1 MSFLMG
7 LLYHNGMSVPYQAQ
21 GRVQQKQRTRE
32 ALVAAT
38 RALLREGRTP
48 TVEEAGAAASVS
60 RTTAYRY
67 FPTQRDLLVAT
78 HPEIDRSSMLGD
90 DAPTEVAE
98 RFAAVLDEIERQIVE
113 NEATLRTM
121 LRLSLEHP
129 DEREG
134 LLLRQGRRQ
143 VWIEDA
149 LSPLHSTLEPASF
162 RRLVLAITSATGIE
176 SFVWLTDVGGLDR
189 REALAVMR
197 YSGSTLLASA
207 SS

>member
-1 MSFLMG
+1 MP
-7 LLYHNGMSVPYQAQ
+7 VPYQAQ
-21 GRVQQKQRTRE
+21 GRVQQKQRTRD

-78 HPEIDRSSMLGD
+78 HPEIDRSSMLGE
-90 DAPTEVAE
+90 DAPTGVAE
-98 RFAAVLDEIERQIVE
+98 RFAAVLDEIERQIAE
-113 NEATLRTM
+113 NEVTLRTM

-129 DEREG
+129 NERAG

-189 REALAVMR
+189 QEALAVMR
-197 YSGSTLLASA
+197 YSGVTLLASA

>member
-1 MSFLMG
+1 
-7 LLYHNGMSVPYQAQ
+7 
-21 GRVQQKQRTRE
+21 
-32 ALVAAT
+32 
-38 RALLREGRTP
+38 LREGRTP
-48 TVEEAGAAASVS
+48 TVEEAAAAASVS

-78 HPEIDRSSMLGD
+78 HPEIDRSSMLGA

-113 NEATLRTM
+113 NEVTLRTM

-129 DEREG
+129 NERAG

-189 REALAVMR
+189 QEALAVMR
-197 YSGSTLLASA
+197 YSGVTLLASA